1 MLKDDLL
8 EIPKRR
14 KRFMNLTSLIDVMF
28 ILLLFL
34 LVTTTFS
41 TNSAIKVNLPE
52 VKGDVTAELGKGF
65 EIAIT
70 KDEKVVLNGQE
81 IQLAKI
87 KEQVQN
93 LLKNSQE
100 KKPSVNFKV
109 DKGVAYGFVLK
120 VMAEIKKT
128 GIQTLVAI
136 TESQEESS

>member
-52 VKGDVTAELGKGF
+52 VKGDVTAEAGKGF
-65 EIAIT
+65 EIAVT
-70 KDEKVVLNGQE
+70 KEEKVILNGQMVE
-81 IQLAKI
+81 ITKI
-87 KEQVQN
+87 KERVEN
-93 LLKNSQE
+93 LLKTSQE

-136 TESQEESS
+136 TESQEGSP

>member
-8 EIPKRR
+8 EIPRRR

-52 VKGDVTAELGKGF
+52 VKGDVTAESGKGF
-65 EIAIT
+65 EIAVT
-70 KDEKVVLNGQE
+70 KDEKIVLNGQTVE
-81 IQLAKI
+81 LGRV
-87 KEQVQN
+87 KEQVES
-93 LLKNSQE
+93 LLKNASD

-136 TESQEESS
+136 TESQEGSP

>member
-8 EIPKRR
+8 EIPRRR

-41 TNSAIKVNLPE
+41 TNSTIKVNLPE
-52 VKGDVTAELGKGF
+52 VKGDVTAESGKGF
-65 EIAIT
+65 EIAVT
-70 KDEKVVLNGQE
+70 KDEKIVLNGQTVE
-81 IQLAKI
+81 LGRV
-87 KEQVQN
+87 KEQVES
-93 LLKNSQE
+93 LLKNASD

-136 TESQEESS
+136 TESQEGSP

>member
-1 MLKDDLL
+1 MLKEDLL
-8 EIPKRR
+8 EIPARR

-52 VKGDVTAELGKGF
+52 VKGDVTAESGKGF
-65 EIAIT
+65 EIAVT
-70 KDEKVVLNGQE
+70 KEEKVILNGQTVE
-81 IQLAKI
+81 ITKI
-87 KEQVQN
+87 REQVEN
-93 LLKNSQE
+93 LLKNSPE

-136 TESQEESS
+136 TESQEEPV